1 MACQWGGWSEL
12 LANWELSICRNFNP
26 GPLFKVIFGAWV
38 WFWWVELRFLSQ
50 RPISTWG
57 QLWRIPKHTSSGYG
71 KDLQTPGPPW
81 SCTKTMTSRL
91 IQFVTFV
98 SPIWS
103 THDST
108 LLISGSRFPH
118 HPQKK
123 GHENL
128 QTGQVTISFQ
138 VEICSPPK
146 KKNYPQEN
154 NDPRP
159 KICWRWFNQS
169 DPTWSHRVEV
179 TFSPF
184 KGSRFPHHRKVTS
197 RILRQGSISES
208 SQKKTTWTPTKSIAG
223 KCVPDGIEYKTC
235 VFRDANS

>member
-1 MACQWGGWSEL
+1 MGGDPNYLLTGNCQFAETLIRDHFSKWFLVHEFDFGGW
-12 LANWELSICRNFNP
+12 NWGFFHKDPSQLEGNFEEFPNIHPQGMGRNFK
-26 GPLFKVIFGAWV
+26 PLVRHGVAYILAA
-38 WFWWVELRFLSQ
+38 
-50 RPISTWG
+50 
-57 QLWRIPKHTSSGYG
+57 
-71 KDLQTPGPPW
+71 
-81 SCTKTMTSRL
+81 KTMTSRL

-146 KKNYPQEN
+146 KKKNYPQEN

-179 TFSPF
+179 T
-184 KGSRFPHHRKVTS
+184 
-197 RILRQGSISES
+197 
-208 SQKKTTWTPTKSIAG
+208 
-223 KCVPDGIEYKTC
+223 
-235 VFRDANS
+235 